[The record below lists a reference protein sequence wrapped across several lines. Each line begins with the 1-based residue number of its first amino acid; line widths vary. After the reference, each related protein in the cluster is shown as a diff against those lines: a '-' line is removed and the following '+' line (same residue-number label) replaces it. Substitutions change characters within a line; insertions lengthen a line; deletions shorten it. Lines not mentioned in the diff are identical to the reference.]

1 MKNGNVEGSIE
12 MTKWETL
19 NELYIEQG
27 LKIFPVMPN
36 GKTPLI
42 KEWQKDCSNN
52 YMQVLY
58 WLENAPD
65 CNWGLPATPNNLFII
80 DLDVHDPEKN
90 GVKNFD
96 KIIDKLFMDADGFA
110 GDLYDEWCDMG
121 PLEQVTPSGGHH
133 LIFQT
138 DDELRQVPNCSN
150 AFKDYPG
157 IDIRTDGYIVV
168 EPSTIGDNKYIFDT
182 IPSAPNKMHPKLK
195 KFILENVGTKQDNKK
210 TPYEKPKEVLT
221 GDRDNQLFQY
231 INQLYFKTF
240 LDYDEVLTLA
250 LKFNEEVLEEP
261 FDERDVKY
269 KVKKAF
275 EKNRGKRIIVN
286 VGEE

>member
-1 MKNGNVEGSIE
+1 

-19 NELYIEQG
+19 NKLYIEQG
-27 LKIFPVMPN
+27 LKIFPVIPN

-80 DLDVHDPEKN
+80 DLDVHDPNKN
-90 GVKNFD
+90 GVENFD

-168 EPSTIGDNKYIFDT
+168 EPSSIGDKKYIFDT

-210 TPYEKPKEVLT
+210 TPYVKPKGVEC

-240 LDYDEVLTLA
+240 LDYDEVLLLA
-250 LKFNEEVLEEP
+250 LNFNENILEEP

-286 VGEE
+286 VGDDE

>member
-1 MKNGNVEGSIE
+1 

-27 LKIFPVMPN
+27 LKIFPVVPN

-42 KEWQKDCSNN
+42 KEWQNDCSSDF
-52 YMQVLY
+52 MQVLY

-90 GVKNFD
+90 GVENFD

-168 EPSTIGDNKYIFDT
+168 EPSSIGDKKYIFDT

-195 KFILENVGTKQDNKK
+195 KFILENVGTKQENKK
-210 TPYEKPKEVLT
+210 TPYVKPKGVEK

-240 LDYDEVLTLA
+240 LDYDEVLLLA
-250 LKFNEEVLEEP
+250 LHFNKEVLEEP

-286 VGEE
+286 VGDE

>member
-1 MKNGNVEGSIE
+1 

-19 NELYIEQG
+19 NKLYIEQG
-27 LKIFPVMPN
+27 LKIFPVIPN

-80 DLDVHDPEKN
+80 DLDVHDPNKN
-90 GVKNFD
+90 GVENFD

-168 EPSTIGDNKYIFDT
+168 EPSAIGDKKYIFDT

-210 TPYEKPKEVLT
+210 TPYVKPKGVEC

-240 LDYDEVLTLA
+240 LDYDEVLLLA
-250 LKFNEEVLEEP
+250 LNFNENILEEP

-286 VGEE
+286 VGDDE

>member
-1 MKNGNVEGSIE
+1 

-19 NELYIEQG
+19 NKLYIEQG
-27 LKIFPVMPN
+27 LKIFPVIPN

-80 DLDVHDPEKN
+80 DLDVHDPNKN
-90 GVKNFD
+90 GVENFD

-157 IDIRTDGYIVV
+157 IDIRTDGYIVI
-168 EPSTIGDNKYIFDT
+168 EPSSVGDKKYIFDT
-182 IPSAPNKMHPKLK
+182 IPSAPNKMHPRLK

-210 TPYEKPKEVLT
+210 TPYVKPKGVEC

-240 LDYDEVLTLA
+240 LDYDEVLLLA
-250 LKFNEEVLEEP
+250 LNFNENILEEP

-286 VGEE
+286 VGDDE

>member
-1 MKNGNVEGSIE
+1 
-12 MTKWETL
+12 MTKWEKL
-19 NELYIEQG
+19 NELYLNHH
-27 LKIFPVMPN
+27 LKIFPVVEN

-42 KEWQKDCSNN
+42 REWQNDCSDS
-52 YMQVLY
+52 YMQLLY

-80 DLDVHDPEKN
+80 DLDVHNENAN
-90 GVKNFD
+90 GVENFD
-96 KIIDKLFMDADGFA
+96 KIIDKLFMDKDGFA
-110 GDLYDEWCDMG
+110 GDLYDEFMEMA

-133 LIFQT
+133 LIFQS
-138 DDELRQVPNCSN
+138 DDELKQVPNCSN

-168 EPSTIGDNKYIFDT
+168 EPSKINGKKYIFNT
-182 IPSAPNKMHPKLK
+182 IPSAPPKMHPKLK
-195 KFILENVGTKQDNKK
+195 RFILENVGTKQDNKK
-210 TPYEKPKEVLT
+210 TPYEKPKEFLK

-231 INQLYFKTF
+231 INQLYFKTR
-240 LDYDEVLTLA
+240 LDYDEILVLA
-250 LKFNEEVLEEP
+250 KYFNAEILEEP

-275 EKNRGKRIIVN
+275 EKKRGKCIFVN
-286 VGEE
+286 IGEEE

>member
-1 MKNGNVEGSIE
+1 

-19 NELYIEQG
+19 NKLYIEQD
-27 LKIFPVMPN
+27 LKIFPVIPN

-90 GVKNFD
+90 GVENFD
-96 KIIDKLFMDADGFA
+96 KIIDKLFMDADGYA
-110 GDLYDEWCDMG
+110 GDLYDEWCEMG

-168 EPSTIGDNKYIFDT
+168 EPSSIGDKKYIFDT

-210 TPYEKPKEVLT
+210 TPYVKPKGVEC

-240 LDYDEVLTLA
+240 LDYDEVLLLA
-250 LKFNEEVLEEP
+250 LHFNEEVLEEP

-286 VGEE
+286 VGDDE

>member
-1 MKNGNVEGSIE
+1 
-12 MTKWETL
+12 MTKWEKL
-19 NELYIEQG
+19 NELYLNHH
-27 LKIFPVMPN
+27 LKIFPVIQN

-42 KEWQKDCSNN
+42 KEWQNDCSDS

-80 DLDVHDPEKN
+80 DLDVHNENAN
-90 GVKNFD
+90 GVENFD
-96 KIIDKLFMDADGFA
+96 KIIDKLFMDKDGFA
-110 GDLYDEWCDMG
+110 GDLYDEFMEMA

-133 LIFQT
+133 LIFQS
-138 DDELRQVPNCSN
+138 DNDLKQVPNCSN

-168 EPSTIGDNKYIFDT
+168 EPSEINGKKYIFDT
-182 IPSAPNKMHPKLK
+182 IPSAPPKMHPKLK

-210 TPYEKPKEVLT
+210 TPYEKPKIVEK
-221 GDRDNQLFQY
+221 GSRDTELFNY
-231 INQLYFKTF
+231 INQLYFKTR
-240 LDYDEVLTLA
+240 LDYDEILVLA
-250 LKFNEEVLEEP
+250 KYFNMEILEEP

-269 KVKKAF
+269 KVKRVF
-275 EKNRGKRIIVN
+275 EKKRGRCIFVKIGDDN
-286 VGEE
+286 DE

>member
-1 MKNGNVEGSIE
+1 
-12 MTKWETL
+12 MTKWEKL
-19 NELYIEQG
+19 NKLYLEQG
-27 LKIFPVMPN
+27 LKIFPVIPN

-42 KEWQKDCSNN
+42 KEWQKDCSND

-80 DLDVHDPEKN
+80 DLDVHNENAN
-90 GVKNFD
+90 GVENFD
-96 KIIDKLFMDADGFA
+96 KIIDKLFMDADGYA
-110 GDLYDEWCDMG
+110 GDLYDEWCEMG

-168 EPSTIGDNKYIFDT
+168 EPSSINEKNYIFDT

-210 TPYEKPKEVLT
+210 TPYIKPKEVEK
-221 GDRDNQLFQY
+221 GDRDNQLFNY
-231 INQLYFKTF
+231 INQLYFKTT
-240 LDYDEVLTLA
+240 LDFDEILLLA
-250 LKFNEEVLEEP
+250 LHFNEEVLEEP

-269 KVKKAF
+269 KVRKAF
-275 EKNRGKRIIVN
+275 EKARGKRIIVN
-286 VGEE
+286 IGEE

>member
-1 MKNGNVEGSIE
+1 
-12 MTKWETL
+12 MTKWEKL
-19 NELYIEQG
+19 NKLYLEQG
-27 LKIFPVMPN
+27 LKIFPVIPN

-42 KEWQKDCSNN
+42 KEWQKDCSND

-80 DLDVHDPEKN
+80 DLDVHNENAN
-90 GVKNFD
+90 GVENFD
-96 KIIDKLFMDADGFA
+96 KIIDKLFMDADGYA
-110 GDLYDEWCDMG
+110 GDLYDELCEMG

-168 EPSTIGDNKYIFDT
+168 EPSSINEKNYIFDT

-210 TPYEKPKEVLT
+210 TPYIKPKEVEK
-221 GDRDNQLFQY
+221 GDRDNQLFNY
-231 INQLYFKTF
+231 INQLYFKTT
-240 LDYDEVLTLA
+240 LDFDEILLLA
-250 LKFNEEVLEEP
+250 LHFNEEVLEEP

-269 KVKKAF
+269 KVRKAF
-275 EKNRGKRIIVN
+275 EKARGKRIIVN
-286 VGEE
+286 IGEE

>member
-1 MKNGNVEGSIE
+1 

-27 LKIFPVMPN
+27 LKIFPVIPN

-90 GVKNFD
+90 GVENFD
-96 KIIDKLFMDADGFA
+96 KIIDKLFMDADGYA

-168 EPSTIGDNKYIFDT
+168 EPSNIGDKKYVFDT

-195 KFILENVGTKQDNKK
+195 RFILENVGTKQENKK
-210 TPYEKPKEVLT
+210 TPYVKPTGVEK

-240 LDYDEVLTLA
+240 LDYDEVLLLA
-250 LKFNEEVLEEP
+250 LNFNENILEEP

-275 EKNRGKRIIVN
+275 GKNRGKRIIVN
-286 VGEE
+286 VGDDE

>member
-1 MKNGNVEGSIE
+1 
-12 MTKWETL
+12 MTKWEKL
-19 NELYIEQG
+19 NELYLNHH
-27 LKIFPVMPN
+27 LKIFPVIEN

-42 KEWQKDCSNN
+42 KEWQKDCSDS

-58 WLENAPD
+58 WLENAPG

-80 DLDVHDPEKN
+80 DLDVHNPEAN
-90 GVKNFD
+90 GVENFD
-96 KIIDKLFMDADGFA
+96 KIIDKLFMDKDGLA
-110 GDLYDEWCDMG
+110 GDLYDEFMEMS

-138 DDELRQVPNCSN
+138 DDDLRQVPNCSN

-168 EPSTIGDNKYIFDT
+168 EPSKINGNKYIFDT
-182 IPSAPNKMHPKLK
+182 IPSAPPKMHPKLK
-195 KFILENVGTKQDNKK
+195 RFILENVGTKQDNKK

-231 INQLYFKTF
+231 INQLYFKTR
-240 LDYDEVLTLA
+240 LDYDEILVLA
-250 LKFNEEVLEEP
+250 KYFNAEILEEP

-275 EKNRGKRIIVN
+275 EKKRGKCIFVN
-286 VGEE
+286 IGEEE